1 MKKELGR
8 AKKTAASVGFAAGG
22 LFSVW
27 ETHGTHFTEKAD
39 KPEETQKAG

>member
-1 MKKELGR
+1 MKKLGR
-8 AKKTAASVGFAAGG
+8 TKETAAGVGFAGCG

-39 KPEETQKAG
+39 KPEEA